1 MRIDPNDIYTISLC
15 MWNWGMSRARVLE
28 EEWTE
33 EELERAQKYVEL
45 KHIDPVEEVRLWT

>member
-45 KHIDPVEEVRLWT
+45 KRIDPVEEVRSWT